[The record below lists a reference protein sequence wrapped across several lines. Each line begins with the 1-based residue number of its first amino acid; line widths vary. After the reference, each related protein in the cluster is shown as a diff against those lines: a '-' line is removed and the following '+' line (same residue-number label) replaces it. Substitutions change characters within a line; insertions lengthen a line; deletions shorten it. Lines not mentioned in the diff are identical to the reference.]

1 MSTES
6 LNIYIW
12 IIDTITSHGRITRQ
26 ELSNLWQRSSH
37 GDGNPIPHRSFFAYR
52 REIERLFGI
61 EIKCDNAYQYY
72 IENVDGEG
80 KKDFRNWMLDS
91 YALRHA
97 MSDVRD
103 VSDRIVVEKVPSAR
117 RHLSPF
123 INAIR
128 ENKLVCFTYNGYTRP
143 LPQDGI
149 TLKPFFLRLFK
160 QRWYI
165 IGQRRDGS
173 VRTYA
178 LDRITNLVTLTDT
191 FNPDEVPDP
200 EAFFGD
206 IYGITYSHAEARKVK
221 LKVKPYY
228 ANYLRGLPLHHSQ
241 QEDIF
246 SDCSFFT
253 YQLRITPDLVREI
266 IAMGPEVTVLEPRS
280 LAIMVANQL
289 AKTLDNYSYLSIKP
303 SEE

>member
-6 LNIYIW
+6 LNLYIW
-12 IIDTITSHGRITRQ
+12 IIDTITAHGRITRKD
-26 ELSNLWQRSSH
+26 LSDLWQRSAG

-52 REIERLFGI
+52 REIERIFGI

-80 KKDFRNWMLDS
+80 RKDFRNWMLDS

-97 MSDVRD
+97 MSDVQD

-117 RHLSPF
+117 QHLSPL

-128 ENKLVCFTYNGYTRP
+128 ENKAVSFTYKGYTRP

-149 TLKPFFLRLFK
+149 IIKPFFLRLFK

-165 IGQRRDGS
+165 IGERRDGS

-178 LDRITNLVTLTDT
+178 LDRISNLVTLTET
-191 FNPDEVPDP
+191 FNPGDVPEPDS
-200 EAFFGD
+200 FFGD
-206 IYGITYSHAEARKVK
+206 IYGITYSHAEAQKVK

-228 ANYLRGLPLHHSQ
+228 ANYLRALPLHHSQ
-241 QEDIF
+241 KEEIF

-253 YQLRITPDLVREI
+253 YHLRITPDLVREI
-266 IAMGPEVTVLEPRS
+266 ITMGSEVTVMEPKS
-280 LAIMVANQL
+280 LAVMVVDQL
-289 AKTLDNYSYLSIKP
+289 TKTLANYPEYMVKR
-303 SEE
+303 SE